1 MDKDALDY
9 ILLRMEKQDKK
20 INGLAEKVDGLSIK
34 AYYLSKELDKLKK
47 EIQP

>member
-20 INGLAEKVDGLSIK
+20 ISDLAEKFDELSLK
-34 AYYLSKELDKLKK
+34 LYSLSEELGKLKK
-47 EIQP
+47 QS